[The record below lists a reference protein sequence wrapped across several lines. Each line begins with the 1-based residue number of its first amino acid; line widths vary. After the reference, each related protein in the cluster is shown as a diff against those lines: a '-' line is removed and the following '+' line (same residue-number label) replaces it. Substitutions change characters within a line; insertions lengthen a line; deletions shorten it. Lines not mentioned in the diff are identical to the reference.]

1 MEIQYGNITSNSQ
14 LSGSTSNINKNV
26 GISTQGDL
34 SGLKEGNVFK
44 GEVLDIKGS
53 HVTIGL
59 ENGQTVTAKLE
70 SDIPINIGQTLLF
83 EVKSKSSSQIQIRPA
98 GDNTGE
104 QPIIQKALTE
114 AGIPRDERTLAMINS
129 MLKEGMSVD
138 KQSLHNILRQLKAFN
153 QTSPD
158 TIVKMNK
165 LGILVNEENIEQ
177 FENYKNYEHRLV
189 KGIDTTA
196 GSLSSL
202 VSELAGEDIDKG
214 IEFNNKLI
222 DILNNNL
229 KPEENIQ
236 SENKTSNSQMENIDI
251 PIESNENA
259 QKSPQ
264 DLTGKAA
271 DVPAQEAPNSESI
284 DITENIENAKNTANA
299 ENKENVK
306 NQDSLE
312 QLKDEAV
319 SGKSDENLAAR
330 SASENKEIDKAE
342 TMLKGAILD
351 SGEVAAK
358 EAETL
363 SGKASE
369 PAIKDEAEN
378 IIKGKEA
385 GLSKELV
392 GNVLD
397 KEARAVLSDKLS
409 DMGLDKETVLNVKD
423 GEIGNKELLNI
434 VKELLKNPENTY
446 KAESL
451 LGSREYRE
459 VLLNAIKHEWLIKPE
474 SLKEQDKVTRFY
486 NQLQEQTRQLQS
498 VLESVG
504 KENTSSFKELGNMKN
519 NLDFMNQLNQE
530 YTYLQLPVQFT
541 NEETHSDLYV
551 YTNKKNMRERKD
563 ELSVLLHLDM
573 EVLGTTEVFITLKG
587 NKVNAKFTLDNSR
600 SIEIVENNM
609 ELLIQ
614 RLKKSGYDALA
625 TVDKLEKE
633 TDFVEDFLEKD
644 KPVTSLKRYMFDVR
658 A

>member
-53 HVTIGL
+53 QVTIGL

-196 GSLSSL
+196 GNLSSL

-229 KPEENIQ
+229 KLEENIQ
-236 SENKTSNSQMENIDI
+236 SGNKTSISQMENIDI

-259 QKSPQ
+259 QKAPQ

-271 DVPAQEAPNSESI
+271 DVPAKEAPNGESI
-284 DITENIENAKNTANA
+284 DITENIENVKNTANA

-306 NQDSLE
+306 NKDSLE

-330 SASENKEIDKAE
+330 SASENKVIDK
-342 TMLKGAILD
+342 
-351 SGEVAAK
+351 
-358 EAETL
+358 AETL

-369 PAIKDEAEN
+369 PAIKGEAEN
-378 IIKGKEA
+378 ILKGREVSS
-385 GLSKELV
+385 SKELV

-409 DMGLDKETVLNVKD
+409 DMGLDKETVLNVKN

>member
-53 HVTIGL
+53 QVTIGL

-196 GSLSSL
+196 GNLSSL

-236 SENKTSNSQMENIDI
+236 SGNKTSNSQMENIDI

-259 QKSPQ
+259 QKAPQ

-271 DVPAQEAPNSESI
+271 DVPAKEAPNSESI
-284 DITENIENAKNTANA
+284 DITENIENVKNTANA

-319 SGKSDENLAAR
+319 SGKSDEKLAAR
-330 SASENKEIDKAE
+330 SASENKVIDK
-342 TMLKGAILD
+342 
-351 SGEVAAK
+351 
-358 EAETL
+358 AETL

-369 PAIKDEAEN
+369 PAIKGEAEN
-378 IIKGKEA
+378 ILKGKEISS
-385 GLSKELV
+385 SKELV

-409 DMGLDKETVLNVKD
+409 DMGLDKETVLNVKN

-474 SLKEQDKVTRFY
+474 SLKEQDKVTQFY

>member
-53 HVTIGL
+53 QVTIGL

-98 GDNTGE
+98 GDNAGE

-196 GSLSSL
+196 GNLSSL

-236 SENKTSNSQMENIDI
+236 SGNKTSNSQMENIDI
-251 PIESNENA
+251 PIENNENA
-259 QKSPQ
+259 QKAPQ

-271 DVPAQEAPNSESI
+271 DVPAQEAPNGESI

-330 SASENKEIDKAE
+330 SASENKVIDK
-342 TMLKGAILD
+342 
-351 SGEVAAK
+351 
-358 EAETL
+358 AETL

-369 PAIKDEAEN
+369 PAIKGEAEN
-378 IIKGKEA
+378 ILKGKEISS
-385 GLSKELV
+385 SKELV

-397 KEARAVLSDKLS
+397 KEARAVLSDELS
-409 DMGLDKETVLNVKD
+409 DMGLDKEAVLNVKN

-474 SLKEQDKVTRFY
+474 SLKEQDKVTQFY

-504 KENTSSFKELGNMKN
+504 KESTSSFKELGNMKN

-625 TVDKLEKE
+625 TVDKLKKE

>member
-53 HVTIGL
+53 QVTIGL

-196 GSLSSL
+196 GNLSSL

-236 SENKTSNSQMENIDI
+236 SGNKTSISQMENIDI

-259 QKSPQ
+259 QKAPQ

-271 DVPAQEAPNSESI
+271 DVPAKEAPNGESI
-284 DITENIENAKNTANA
+284 DITENIENVKNTANA

-306 NQDSLE
+306 NKDSLE

-330 SASENKEIDKAE
+330 SASENKVIDK
-342 TMLKGAILD
+342 
-351 SGEVAAK
+351 
-358 EAETL
+358 AETL

-369 PAIKDEAEN
+369 PAIKGEAEN
-378 IIKGKEA
+378 ILKGKEISS
-385 GLSKELV
+385 SKELV

-409 DMGLDKETVLNVKD
+409 DMGLDKETVLNVKS

-498 VLESVG
+498 VLESAG

-625 TVDKLEKE
+625 TVDKLKKE

>member
-53 HVTIGL
+53 QVTIGL

-196 GSLSSL
+196 GNLSSL

-236 SENKTSNSQMENIDI
+236 SGNKTSNSQMENIDI
-251 PIESNENA
+251 PIENNENA
-259 QKSPQ
+259 QKAPQ

-271 DVPAQEAPNSESI
+271 DVPAQEAPNGESI

-319 SGKSDENLAAR
+319 SRKSDENLAAR
-330 SASENKEIDKAE
+330 SASENKVIDK
-342 TMLKGAILD
+342 
-351 SGEVAAK
+351 
-358 EAETL
+358 AETL

-369 PAIKDEAEN
+369 PAIKGEAEN
-378 IIKGKEA
+378 ILKGKEISS
-385 GLSKELV
+385 SKELV

-409 DMGLDKETVLNVKD
+409 DMGLDKEAVLNVKN

-474 SLKEQDKVTRFY
+474 SLKEQDKVTQFY

-504 KENTSSFKELGNMKN
+504 KESTSSFKELGNMKN

>member
-53 HVTIGL
+53 QVTIGL

-196 GSLSSL
+196 GNLSSL

-236 SENKTSNSQMENIDI
+236 SGNKTSNSQMENIDI
-251 PIESNENA
+251 PIENNENA
-259 QKSPQ
+259 QKAPR

-271 DVPAQEAPNSESI
+271 DVPAQEAPNGESI

-319 SGKSDENLAAR
+319 SRKSDENLAAR
-330 SASENKEIDKAE
+330 SASENKVIDK
-342 TMLKGAILD
+342 
-351 SGEVAAK
+351 
-358 EAETL
+358 AETL

-369 PAIKDEAEN
+369 PAIKGEAEN
-378 IIKGKEA
+378 ILKGKEISS
-385 GLSKELV
+385 SKELV

-409 DMGLDKETVLNVKD
+409 DMGLDKEAVLNVKN

-474 SLKEQDKVTRFY
+474 SLKEQDKVTQFY

-504 KENTSSFKELGNMKN
+504 KESTSSFKELGNMKN

>member
-53 HVTIGL
+53 QVTIGL

-165 LGILVNEENIEQ
+165 LEILVNEENIEQ

-196 GSLSSL
+196 GNLSSL

-236 SENKTSNSQMENIDI
+236 SGNKTSISQMENIDI

-259 QKSPQ
+259 QKAPQ

-271 DVPAQEAPNSESI
+271 DVPAKEAPNGESI
-284 DITENIENAKNTANA
+284 DITENIENVKNTANA

-306 NQDSLE
+306 NKDSLE

-330 SASENKEIDKAE
+330 SASENKVIDK
-342 TMLKGAILD
+342 
-351 SGEVAAK
+351 
-358 EAETL
+358 AETL

-369 PAIKDEAEN
+369 PAIKGEAEN
-378 IIKGKEA
+378 ILKGKEISS
-385 GLSKELV
+385 SKELV

-409 DMGLDKETVLNVKD
+409 DMGLDKETVLNVKN

-486 NQLQEQTRQLQS
+486 DQLQEQTRQLQS

>member
-53 HVTIGL
+53 QVTIGL

-83 EVKSKSSSQIQIRPA
+83 EVKSKSSSQIHIRPA

-196 GSLSSL
+196 GNLSSL

-236 SENKTSNSQMENIDI
+236 SGNKTSNSQMENIDI
-251 PIESNENA
+251 PIENNENA
-259 QKSPQ
+259 QKAPQ

-271 DVPAQEAPNSESI
+271 DVPAQEAPNGESI

-330 SASENKEIDKAE
+330 SASENKVIDK
-342 TMLKGAILD
+342 
-351 SGEVAAK
+351 
-358 EAETL
+358 AETL

-369 PAIKDEAEN
+369 PAIKGEAEN
-378 IIKGKEA
+378 ILKGKEISS
-385 GLSKELV
+385 SKELV

-409 DMGLDKETVLNVKD
+409 DMGLDKEAVLNVKN

-474 SLKEQDKVTRFY
+474 SLKEQDKVTQFY

-504 KENTSSFKELGNMKN
+504 KESTSSFKELGNMKN

-600 SIEIVENNM
+600 SIEIVENNI

>member
-53 HVTIGL
+53 QVTIGL

-196 GSLSSL
+196 GNLSSL

-236 SENKTSNSQMENIDI
+236 SGNKTSISQMENIDI

-259 QKSPQ
+259 QKAPQ

-271 DVPAQEAPNSESI
+271 DVPAKEAPNGESI
-284 DITENIENAKNTANA
+284 DITENIENVKNTANA

-306 NQDSLE
+306 NKDSLE

-330 SASENKEIDKAE
+330 SASENKVIDK
-342 TMLKGAILD
+342 
-351 SGEVAAK
+351 
-358 EAETL
+358 AETL

-369 PAIKDEAEN
+369 PAIKGEAEN
-378 IIKGKEA
+378 ILKGKEISS
-385 GLSKELV
+385 SKELV

-409 DMGLDKETVLNVKD
+409 DMGLDKETVLNVKN

>member
-53 HVTIGL
+53 QVTIGL

-98 GDNTGE
+98 GDNAGE

-196 GSLSSL
+196 GNLSSL

-236 SENKTSNSQMENIDI
+236 SGNKTSNSQMENIDI
-251 PIESNENA
+251 PIENNENA
-259 QKSPQ
+259 QKAPQ

-271 DVPAQEAPNSESI
+271 DVPAQEAPNGESI

-330 SASENKEIDKAE
+330 SASENKVIDK
-342 TMLKGAILD
+342 
-351 SGEVAAK
+351 
-358 EAETL
+358 AETL

-369 PAIKDEAEN
+369 PAIKGEAEN
-378 IIKGKEA
+378 ILKGKEISS
-385 GLSKELV
+385 SKELV

-409 DMGLDKETVLNVKD
+409 DMGLDKEAVLNVKN

-474 SLKEQDKVTRFY
+474 SLKEQDKVTQFY

-504 KENTSSFKELGNMKN
+504 KESTSSFKELGNMKN

>member
-53 HVTIGL
+53 QVTIGL

-98 GDNTGE
+98 GDNAGE

-196 GSLSSL
+196 GNLSSL

-236 SENKTSNSQMENIDI
+236 SGNKTSNSQMENIDI
-251 PIESNENA
+251 PIENNENA
-259 QKSPQ
+259 QKAPQ

-271 DVPAQEAPNSESI
+271 DVPAQEAPNGESI

-330 SASENKEIDKAE
+330 SASENKVIDK
-342 TMLKGAILD
+342 
-351 SGEVAAK
+351 
-358 EAETL
+358 AETL

-369 PAIKDEAEN
+369 PAIKGEAEN
-378 IIKGKEA
+378 ILKGKEISS
-385 GLSKELV
+385 SKELV

-409 DMGLDKETVLNVKD
+409 DMGLDKEAVLNVKN

-474 SLKEQDKVTRFY
+474 SLKEQDKVTQFY

-504 KENTSSFKELGNMKN
+504 KESTSSFKELGNMKN

-609 ELLIQ
+609 ELLIE

-625 TVDKLEKE
+625 TVDKLKKE

>member
-53 HVTIGL
+53 QVTIGL

-196 GSLSSL
+196 GNLSSL

-236 SENKTSNSQMENIDI
+236 SGNKTSNSQMENINI
-251 PIESNENA
+251 PIENNENA
-259 QKSPQ
+259 QKAPQ

-299 ENKENVK
+299 ENQENVK

-319 SGKSDENLAAR
+319 SGKSDEKLAAR
-330 SASENKEIDKAE
+330 SASENKVIDK
-342 TMLKGAILD
+342 
-351 SGEVAAK
+351 
-358 EAETL
+358 AETL

-369 PAIKDEAEN
+369 PAIKGEAEN
-378 IIKGKEA
+378 ILKGREVSS
-385 GLSKELV
+385 SKELV

-409 DMGLDKETVLNVKD
+409 DMGLDKEAVLNVKN

-474 SLKEQDKVTRFY
+474 SLKEQDKVTQFY

>member
-26 GISTQGDL
+26 NISTQGDL

-53 HVTIGL
+53 QVTIGL

-98 GDNTGE
+98 GDNLGE
-104 QPIIQKALTE
+104 QPIIQKALME
-114 AGIPRDERTLAMINS
+114 AGIPHDERTLAMINS

-138 KQSLHNILRQLKAFN
+138 KQSLHNILRQLKTFSQAA
-153 QTSPD
+153 PD

-196 GSLSSL
+196 GNISNL
-202 VSELAGEDIDKG
+202 VSELAGEDIDRA

-222 DILNNNL
+222 DILNNSL
-229 KPEENIQ
+229 KPDENNQ
-236 SENKTSNSQMENIDI
+236 AENKNLQPNLENIDI
-251 PIESNENA
+251 PLENSENA
-259 QKSPQ
+259 QKDVQNS
-264 DLTGKAA
+264 DGKDSA
-271 DVPAQEAPNSESI
+271 VPAERSA
-284 DITENIENAKNTANA
+284 ENAKNSQNADATENINNAKITANT
-299 ENKENVK
+299 ENKENVISKDVSVSK
-306 NQDSLE
+306 N
-312 QLKDEAV
+312 A
-319 SGKSDENLAAR
+319 DENLTSHNDNAL
-330 SASENKEIDKAE
+330 ENKAVNKAE
-342 TMLKGAILD
+342 TTVSSTTLESKEVIADGAKPLAGEEPGALIKGD
-351 SGEVAAK
+351 
-358 EAETL
+358 
-363 SGKASE
+363 
-369 PAIKDEAEN
+369 AEN
-378 IIKGKEA
+378 SFKDGVVNV
-385 GLSKELV
+385 SKELV
-392 GNVLD
+392 GNILN
-397 KEARAVLSDKLS
+397 KEARAVLTDKLS
-409 DMGLDKETVLNVKD
+409 DMGLDKETADSIKN
-423 GEIGNKELLNI
+423 GELGNKELLNI
-434 VKELLKNPENTY
+434 VKELLKNPENTN

-474 SLKEQDKVTRFY
+474 NLKEPDKVTQFY
-486 NQLQEQTRQLQS
+486 DQLQEQTKQLQS
-498 VLESVG
+498 ALESIG

-519 NLDFMNQLNQE
+519 NLDFMKQLNQE

-551 YTNKKNMRERKD
+551 YTNKKNMREQKG

-609 ELLIQ
+609 ELLIK
-614 RLKKSGYDALA
+614 RLKESGYDALA
-625 TVDKLEKE
+625 TVDKLKKE

>member
-53 HVTIGL
+53 QVTIGL

-196 GSLSSL
+196 GNLSSL

-236 SENKTSNSQMENIDI
+236 SGNKTSNSQMENIDI
-251 PIESNENA
+251 PIENNENA
-259 QKSPQ
+259 QKAPQ

-271 DVPAQEAPNSESI
+271 DVPAQEAPNGESI

-330 SASENKEIDKAE
+330 SASENKVIDK
-342 TMLKGAILD
+342 
-351 SGEVAAK
+351 
-358 EAETL
+358 AETL

-369 PAIKDEAEN
+369 PAIKGEAEN
-378 IIKGKEA
+378 ILKGKEISS
-385 GLSKELV
+385 SKELV

-409 DMGLDKETVLNVKD
+409 DMGLDKEAVLNVKN

-434 VKELLKNPENTY
+434 VKEPLKNPENTY

-474 SLKEQDKVTRFY
+474 SLKEQDKVTQFY

-504 KENTSSFKELGNMKN
+504 KESTSSFKELGNMKN

>member
-53 HVTIGL
+53 QVTIGL

-196 GSLSSL
+196 GNLSSL

-236 SENKTSNSQMENIDI
+236 SGNKTSNSQMENIDI

-259 QKSPQ
+259 QKAPQ

-271 DVPAQEAPNSESI
+271 DVPAKEAPNGESI
-284 DITENIENAKNTANA
+284 DITENIENVKNTANA

-306 NQDSLE
+306 NKDSLE

-330 SASENKEIDKAE
+330 SASENKVIDK
-342 TMLKGAILD
+342 
-351 SGEVAAK
+351 
-358 EAETL
+358 AETL

-369 PAIKDEAEN
+369 PAIKGEAEN
-378 IIKGKEA
+378 ILKGKEISS
-385 GLSKELV
+385 SKELV

-409 DMGLDKETVLNVKD
+409 DMGLDKETVLNVKN

-625 TVDKLEKE
+625 TVDKLKKE